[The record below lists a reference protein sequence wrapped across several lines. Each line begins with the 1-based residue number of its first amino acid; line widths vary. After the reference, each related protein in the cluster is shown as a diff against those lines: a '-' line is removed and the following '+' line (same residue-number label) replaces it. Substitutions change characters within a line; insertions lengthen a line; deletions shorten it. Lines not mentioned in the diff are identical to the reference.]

1 MVKQRLMFTFP
12 PELIKEPI
20 IHNLGQQFN
29 IVTNIHL
36 ADIAEDRGWIILEL
50 EGEEKDIEEGI
61 AWATSRGIRIDPAGE
76 DTKDSQRH

>member
-1 MVKQRLMFTFP
+1 MVKQRLVLTFP

-29 IVTNIHL
+29 IVTNIQL
-36 ADIAEDRGWIILEL
+36 ADIAEDRGWVVLEV

-61 AWATSRGIRIDPAGE
+61 AWATSKGMRIDPAGG
-76 DTKDSQRH
+76 DTGER